1 MPATLRVTRK
11 STLIELHR
19 GRFDIWVDGQNVGS
33 VNYGD
38 TFEEAV
44 EPGHHTLRIRGGRYS
59 SHEHAFDATDGETVG
74 FHCSGAIIWPLWLA
88 SLVKPDLGL
97 WLRRE

>member
-19 GRFDIWVDGQNVGS
+19 GHFEVWVDGES
-33 VNYGD
+33 IATINYGD
-38 TFEEAV
+38 TVEEPV
-44 EPGHHTLRIRGGRYS
+44 EPGHHTLRIRAGRYS
-59 SHEHAFDATDGETVG
+59 SREHPFDAADGEVVS

-88 SLVKPDLGL
+88 SLVKPDLGI
-97 WLRRE
+97 WLKRE